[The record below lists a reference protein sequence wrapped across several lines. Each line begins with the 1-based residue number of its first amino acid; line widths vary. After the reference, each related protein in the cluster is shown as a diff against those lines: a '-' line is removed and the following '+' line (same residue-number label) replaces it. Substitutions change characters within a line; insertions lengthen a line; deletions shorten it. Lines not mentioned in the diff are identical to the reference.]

1 MYYQEFNVNMQ
12 DLVVLPSIN
21 FTEVFNTNKGAIYQ
35 SDSENCWYIDFAGK
49 LARFDYRNLLKLRKA
64 VYQIDIENLLLN
76 STKAPDLEI
85 IFICACDHCYVLSIL
100 EIIALKELLQ
110 GTFVM
115 LELNHIIFDRLHRI
129 VA

>member
-1 MYYQEFNVNMQ
+1 MQNMQ
-12 DLVVLPSIN
+12 ELTILPSVD
-21 FTEVFNTNKGAIYQ
+21 FSEVYSTGSGSIYQ

-49 LARFDYRNLLKLRKA
+49 LARFDYRNLLKLKKA

-76 STKAPDLEI
+76 SDKAPDLEI
-85 IFICACDHCYVLSIL
+85 IFICACDHCYVLSLIQ
-100 EIIALKELLQ
+100 IIALKELLQ

-115 LELNHIIFDRLHRI
+115 LDLNHIIYDRLHRI